1 MTYKQHPDKPT
12 KKNIDKYLMLL
23 EWAKKNDYKITINKT
38 NNLKSNKMESNNNS
52 NEINK
57 GFLFKNDSK
66 KTENHP
72 DYTGKIVLSNNVE
85 HYLSAW
91 VKSSK
96 SGNKYLSIAIG
107 NETQPKI
114 QPKVEPKKI
123 ETESDEFLF

>member
-1 MTYKQHPDKPT
+1 MTYKQHRDKPT

-23 EWAKKNDYKITINKT
+23 EWANKNDYKISIKKT
-38 NNLKSNKMESNNNS
+38 NNLKLKKMESNNNS

-72 DYTGKIVLSNNVE
+72 DYTGKVVLSNNVE
-85 HYLSAW
+85 YYLSAW
-91 VKSSK
+91 VKTSK

-107 NETQPKI
+107 NPTEKI
-114 QPKVEPKKI
+114 QPKVEQKKVQ
-123 ETESDEFLF
+123 TEDEFLF